1 MKRLIPLLLVLIL
14 LTACAPG
21 ASEPS
26 QPINDPHQSVSNP
39 DQPADGGDPVID
51 PNQPTSNDDPVF
63 IPQKFDNTIPR
74 PADKKLLRGNAYVE
88 STDLLTMESYPLQFM
103 LAVSGNL
110 PTPCNQLRVDVKPPD
125 AENRIV
131 VDVYS
136 VVEPDQMCAEML
148 QPFSINIPLSSFPSG
163 HYTVWV
169 NGEQVAEF
177 DA

>member
-1 MKRLIPLLLVLIL
+1 MKRLIPFLLVLIL

-26 QPINDPHQSVSNP
+26 QPFNDPHQSVSNP
-39 DQPADGGDPVID
+39 DQPTDGGD

-74 PADKKLLRGNAYVE
+74 PADKNLLRENVYVE
-88 STDLLTMESYPLQFM
+88 STDLLTMESYPPQFM

-110 PTPCNQLRVDVKPPD
+110 PTPCNQLRVDVRPPD
-125 AENRIV
+125 ADNKILVE
-131 VDVYS
+131 VYS
-136 VVEPDQMCAEML
+136 LVAPNSMCTEVL
-148 QPFSINIPLSSFPSG
+148 QPFSINIPLGSFPSG

-169 NGEQVAEF
+169 NGDQVAEF